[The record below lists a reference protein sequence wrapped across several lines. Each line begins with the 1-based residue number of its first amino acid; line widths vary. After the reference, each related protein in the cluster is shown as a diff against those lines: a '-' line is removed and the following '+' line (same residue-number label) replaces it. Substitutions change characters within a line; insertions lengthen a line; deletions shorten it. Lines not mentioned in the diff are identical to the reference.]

1 MKILLAADGSSYTK
15 KALGWLVTNQ
25 SFAQAG
31 DELIVL
37 NVQPPVPP
45 RVRSAL
51 GADVVKGYHEDEAR
65 KVTNPIEKFLKRH
78 DMKWRVSYVVG
89 APAEEILRLAK
100 REKVHQIVMGTHGR
114 GLLGRALMGSVAQR
128 VVADSTVPVLLVR

>member
-65 KVTNPIEKFLKRH
+65 KVTSPIEKFLKRH

-128 VVADSTVPVLLVR
+128 VVADSPVPVLLIK

>member
-25 SFAQAG
+25 DFTGSDNELLVVHVQA
-31 DELIVL
+31 
-37 NVQPPVPP
+37 PVPP

-51 GADVVKGYHEDEAR
+51 GSEVCNNYYEAEAR
-65 KVTNPIEKFLKRH
+65 KVTSPIEKFLKLH
-78 DMKWRVSYVVG
+78 KLPARVLSQVG
-89 APAEEILRLAK
+89 SPSDEILRAAK

-128 VVADSTVPVLLVR
+128 VLAESTVPVLLVR